1 MTKKEI
7 PLSIAR
13 RKMFFDYLD
22 ELNAIEGLKPNSE
35 AAKIAVYSEIS
46 SEPHTEWVDIFTED
60 GKPAGFLIL
69 GTPPN
74 CHPDADLYIEESYI
88 IPEHRRKGLMTRAVT
103 NAIQIQRPKI
113 CCLIILNDNK
123 KALRFWKNLFGQLD
137 YKPCKLRDVNATDPH
152 CSQYGFAVT
161 GR

>member
-74 CHPDADLYIEESYI
+74 CCPLLPRVLKLSTTT
-88 IPEHRRKGLMTRAVT
+88 PSLPSMVT
-103 NAIQIQRPKI
+103 P
-113 CCLIILNDNK
+113 
-123 KALRFWKNLFGQLD
+123 
-137 YKPCKLRDVNATDPH
+137 
-152 CSQYGFAVT
+152 
-161 GR
+161 